1 MSSDSSSYK
10 VLAPTG
16 KSNTRHIPLAASI
29 ADLSGKTICAMRHT
43 FRADETFAMIEALF
57 RERYQNIRFISNSK
71 MPDSTAASPEQQA
84 ELIKI
89 LREKGCDVLLAGNG
103 A

>member
-1 MSSDSSSYK
+1 MSRVSSAYK

-16 KSNTRHIPLAASI
+16 KSNTRHIPLAAPI

-57 RERYQNIRFISNSK
+57 RERYQNIRFIPNSE